1 VVGHGYGLCRCFLGK
16 YRGGGDI
23 VRRKKNLLPLSAVHP
38 GEKTMYSAVKTTPF

>member
-1 VVGHGYGLCRCFLGK
+1 MGMGCVGVFWANIG
-16 YRGGGDI
+16 GGGDI